1 MKRKISCLAVLTL
14 LLLAFSSN
22 VSAQNA
28 VLAENSAQQ
37 QRIDDVVKMVERAL
51 MLKDSE
57 TKKFASLYAKYVADI
72 DEVTAKEL
80 KTNPTNDSER
90 LARLK
95 ESFVV
100 EEKSAE
106 IKRKY
111 VSKFAKI
118 LTPRQLEVFYMME
131 NRINSEEG
139 NNATGTCLYGAQRCG
154 MCPIQKPMNNQRTL
168 NYTIQQDTLVATDII
183 K

>member
-1 MKRKISCLAVLTL
+1 MKRKISCLAILSML
-14 LLLAFSSN
+14 LFTFSGN
-22 VSAQNA
+22 VSAQSETA
-28 VLAENSAQQ
+28 AESNAQQ
-37 QRIDDVVKMVERAL
+37 QRIDRVVKSVERRL

-72 DEVTAKEL
+72 AEVTAKEL

-95 ESFVV
+95 ENFVV

-131 NRINSEEG
+131 ERINGEEG
-139 NNATGTCLYGAQRCG
+139 DAATGRCQYGATRCG
-154 MCPIQKPMNNQRTL
+154 MCPMQRPVNNQRSV
-168 NYTIQQDTLVATDII
+168 NYTVQQDTLVATDVV